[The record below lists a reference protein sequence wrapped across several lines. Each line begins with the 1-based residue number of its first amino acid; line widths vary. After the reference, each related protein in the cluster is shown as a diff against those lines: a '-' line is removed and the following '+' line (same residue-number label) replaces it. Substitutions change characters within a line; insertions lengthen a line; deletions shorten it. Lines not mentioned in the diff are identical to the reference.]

1 MYGDERKTIE
11 HLAELV
17 EDNNRILRRLQRSKR
32 WGTFFHFL
40 YWVAILLLA
49 AGSYYYIQPYVDSL
63 QKLLPQLQE
72 TIKNLPIPG
81 LPHSS
86 STTPR

>member
-32 WGTFFHFL
+32 WGTLFSSL

-49 AGSYYYIQPYVDSL
+49 AGSYYYVQPYIESL
-63 QKLLPQLQE
+63 QKVLPQLQE
-72 TIKNLPIPG
+72 TIKALPIPG
-81 LPHSS
+81 LP
-86 STTPR
+86 TTPR